1 MKLYQ
6 RYNIMSICYCFYFEL
21 IDFKKQG
28 NFGLRKEFLGLDGA
42 PGGGYLL

>member
-28 NFGLRKEFLGLDGA
+28 RFHKRNLSQEIIANF
-42 PGGGYLL
+42 